1 MLTRTGWAFVAMTVV
16 CFVAGI
22 ALDYRELIVLGLAF
36 LISLVL
42 AGVWLVLRP
51 RVDIQREVV
60 PARVSE
66 GEGAAG
72 VLTVTNTGRRRCPS
86 IMARESFAGEAIA
99 VPLPSLAAGASHT
112 GSYLLPARRRGY
124 YAVGPLRIAHADPLR
139 LVNLTQAHGADATLW
154 VHPRVHRMAPVP
166 TGRTQDLDGP
176 TNAGAPRGGIAFHSL
191 REYVPG
197 DDLRMIHW
205 RSTARTEKLMV
216 KHTVITNEPRIL
228 VLLDTAKDSYDDRSF
243 EDAVGIAA
251 SLAVACA
258 DRRFPT
264 EVRTT
269 GGITGFIDPT
279 GHGRTDVLDKLAA
292 VQRSADDPGLSA
304 VLQVDVRRD
313 HGVSAAIVTGQ
324 PDRDRA
330 SAIGRIRTRFQ
341 MVTLVQLVERFDRPA
356 MAISGVLGISAD
368 TAEDLVRIWKRK
380 VGSA

>member
-1 MLTRTGWAFVAMTVV
+1 MTVV
-16 CFVAGI
+16 CI
-22 ALDYRELIVLGLAF
+22 AVGVRFNYREFILLGLAF
-36 LISLVL
+36 LLCL
-42 AGVWLVLRP
+42 AFAGAWLALRP
-51 RVDIQREVV
+51 RVEVSREVI
-60 PARVSE
+60 PARVNE

-72 VLTVTNTGRRRCPS
+72 VLTVTNTGGRRCPP
-86 IMARESFAGEAIA
+86 ILALEAFAAEAIA

-112 GSYLLPARRRGY
+112 GSYLLPARKRGY

-154 VHPRVHRMAPVP
+154 VLPRVHRMAPVP

-176 TNAGAPRGGIAFHSL
+176 TSAAAPRGGIAFHSL

-205 RSTARTEKLMV
+205 RSTARAEKLMV

-228 VLLDTAKDSYDDRSF
+228 VLLDTAKDSYDDQSF
-243 EDAVGIAA
+243 EDAVSIAA
-251 SLAVACA
+251 SLVVACA

-264 EVRTT
+264 ELRTT

-279 GHGRTDVLDKLAA
+279 GQGRTDVLDKLAA
-292 VQRSADDPGLSA
+292 VERRSDDPGLSA
-304 VLQVDVRRD
+304 VLHVDVRRE

-324 PDRDRA
+324 PDRERA
-330 SAIGRIRTRFQ
+330 SAIGRIRSRFQ
-341 MVTLVQLVERFDRPA
+341 MVTLVQLGERFDRPA

-368 TAEDLVRIWKRK
+368 RAEDLVRIWKRK